1 MTLATEQD
9 AVREWAWNVGY
20 EDCYKDRQWICSN
33 YDTWERN
40 PHYHGPE
47 QQHPEAEYE
56 YDFAEQQRIELQ
68 NASGV
73 DMPNLGCYR
82 DWIDFSGCISF
93 PEVVPF

>member
-1 MTLATEQD
+1 MGKEQRREKMTYIHDDYWSA
-9 AVREWAWNVGY
+9 EW
-20 EDCYKDRQWICSN
+20 RQ
-33 YDTWERN
+33 
-40 PHYHGPE
+40 
-47 QQHPEAEYE
+47 EAEYE

-73 DMPNLGCYR
+73 DMPNLGRYR

>member
-9 AVREWAWNVGY
+9 AVREWVWNVGY
-20 EDCYKDRQWICSN
+20 EDCYKDQQWICSN

-47 QQHPEAEYE
+47 QQHPYEAEE
-56 YDFAEQQRIELQ
+56 YDFAEKQRIELQ

-73 DMPNLGCYR
+73 DMPNLGRYR

-93 PEVVPF
+93 PEEVPF